1 MVDVVERVKWRG
13 HGTKN
18 SGQAQELEESQESP
32 IHFKQDES
40 DAVVR
45 PNYLFFA
52 MVIVYR
58 NKWLSKRS
66 KLD

>member
-52 MVIVYR
+52 MVIVY
-58 NKWLSKRS
+58 
-66 KLD
+66 